1 MSAERSYAAKS
12 AVCKVSGTPRATR
25 TKLPSMSGGS
35 NRSLW
40 PTKLLPL
47 RCSRADVPGPEPE
60 DEGGARPNR
69 LTSSI
74 QPGEKDEEKAT
85 LARREQRQLSSGREL
100 ICTY

>member
-1 MSAERSYAAKS
+1 
-12 AVCKVSGTPRATR
+12 
-25 TKLPSMSGGS
+25 MSGGS

-74 QPGEKDEEKAT
+74 RPGEKDEEKAT

-100 ICTY
+100 ICTFDFAFSLNLIDDFHGLSFHTK

>member
-1 MSAERSYAAKS
+1 M
-12 AVCKVSGTPRATR
+12 
-25 TKLPSMSGGS
+25 
-35 NRSLW
+35 
-40 PTKLLPL
+40 LLPL

-100 ICTY
+100 IFVHFNIAFLNLIDDDFQWLEFHTK